1 METVARSIRKIA
13 ENAME
18 FDLSDVWKSWLF
30 QISKPLEIFFCIDA
44 VKNALKD
51 EGYLCKSMEM
61 KERM

>member
-1 METVARSIRKIA
+1 
-13 ENAME
+13 ME

-30 QISKPLEIFFCIDA
+30 QISKPLENVFCIDA